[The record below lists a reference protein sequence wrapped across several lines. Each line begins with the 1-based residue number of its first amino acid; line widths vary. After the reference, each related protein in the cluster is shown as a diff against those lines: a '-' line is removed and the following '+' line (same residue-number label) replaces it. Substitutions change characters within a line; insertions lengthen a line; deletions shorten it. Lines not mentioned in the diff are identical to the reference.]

1 MIDKEDIKIIKDL
14 ITDII
19 KTTNIA
25 QQSQLQ
31 EVIKDAISEERGSR
45 KPTKDSIL
53 SVRDKAER
61 QRLISENMD
70 LFV

>member
-31 EVIKDAISEERGSR
+31 KIIEDAISEERGNR